1 MALAV
6 FCDSDPLGLVLHLE
20 SGSGGSVWV
29 SPNICGLQISVVLLS
44 ILWNNGKNSGRV
56 PTFDW

>member
-29 SPNICGLQISVVLLS
+29 SPNICGLLISIVLL
-44 ILWNNGKNSGRV
+44 ILS
-56 PTFDW
+56 TF